1 MAKRKLSH
9 VEEITKG
16 LDLSK
21 NQIKVLEDFEA
32 TGGNVEALIR
42 NKTIYQIGNSLRPIS
57 LARSF
62 FKEV

>member
-16 LDLSK
+16 LDLNK
-21 NQIKVLEDFEA
+21 NQIKVLEDYEA
-32 TGGNVEALIR
+32 SGGNIEALIR
-42 NKTIYQIGNSLRPIS
+42 NKSIYQIGNSLRPIS
-57 LARSF
+57 LSRSF

>member
-16 LDLSK
+16 LDLNK
-21 NQIKVLEDFEA
+21 NQIKVLEDYEKS
-32 TGGNVEALIR
+32 GGNVDSLIR
-42 NKTIYQIGNSLRPIS
+42 NKTLYQIGNSLRPVE
-57 LARSF
+57 LARAF

>member
-16 LDLSK
+16 LDLNK
-21 NQIKVLEDFEA
+21 NQIKVLEDYEKS
-32 TGGNVEALIR
+32 GGNVVSLIR
-42 NKTIYQIGNSLRPIS
+42 NKTMYQIGNSLRPVE
-57 LARSF
+57 LARAF

>member
-16 LDLSK
+16 LDLNK
-21 NQIKVLEDFEA
+21 NQIKVLEDYEKS
-32 TGGNVEALIR
+32 GGNVVSLIR
-42 NKTIYQIGNSLRPIS
+42 NKTLYQIGNSLRPVE
-57 LARSF
+57 LARAF

>member
-9 VEEITKG
+9 VEEVTKG
-16 LDLSK
+16 LNLNK
-21 NQIKVLEDFEA
+21 NQIKILEDYEA
-32 TGGNVEALIR
+32 IGGNVETLIR
-42 NKTIYQIGNSLRPIS
+42 NKSIYQIGNSLRPLS